1 MNKSISPL
9 LYAAIATLCSS
20 PVIQAAESAVE
31 TAAENVIEEIV
42 VTALPLNRAADDL
55 TQPALILDE
64 AELLQ
69 KSANSIGETLANELG
84 MSTSYFGPV
93 AGRPVIRGQD
103 GPRVAVLDGGLSTLD
118 AADLSPDHAVPL
130 EPLFAER
137 IEILRGPATLLY
149 GSSASGGVVNVI
161 DSRIPEVLQDAPVSG
176 AVELRGAS
184 ATEELA
190 AAARL
195 DGHAGAMAWHLD
207 GFKRDSGDIE
217 IPGFATADAADRPED
232 EEKGRVVNSDGEAEG
247 FAGGLSWVG
256 EQGFVGASVS
266 RYETTYGLPGPEE
279 GEEEEEGE
287 AGAEEELIAPG
298 PFIELEQTR
307 VDVKGAWRF
316 DGFLESL
323 RFKMAH
329 NDYQHQ
335 EIEPTGEVATTF
347 ENDAWEGRVELVH
360 APLGNL
366 RGALGVQMTDRDFS
380 AIGAEAFVPA
390 TDSQSVGVFL
400 LEEVAFDSGL
410 IEFGARVETTEHKPE
425 GGLRAY
431 DETAVSAALGLSW
444 DFAQGYDLK
453 ANLSRSERNLSLEEL
468 YSNGAHLATGLF
480 EVGLLANGEA
490 GVEEEIA
497 NNLDVAIHHHGET
510 VDWHVG
516 VFYNDIAD
524 YVFRAV
530 TDDLEDGLPLTPYQQ
545 ADAEF
550 YGIEAEVIMGLGG
563 ADSGYELRLFTDY
576 VRGKTDDD
584 DLPRIQPLRL
594 GAQLDYSSETWSA
607 GVEVIHHAE
616 QNDVSSFQTD
626 SFTMV
631 NANVVL
637 HLNDTGPM
645 NWDVFMRGSNLLDED
660 ARRSTSFR
668 AAFVPLPGA
677 SLQLGVR
684 ARFN

>member
-1 MNKSISPL
+1 MNKSITPL
-9 LYAAIATLCSS
+9 FCAAVIALCSNPSTYAA
-20 PVIQAAESAVE
+20 EEE
-31 TAAENVIEEIV
+31 TIEEMV

-64 AELLQ
+64 ADLLQ

-84 MSTSYFGPV
+84 MSTTYFGPV

-103 GPRVAVLDGGLSTLD
+103 GPRVAVLDGGLSTMD
-118 AADLSPDHAVPL
+118 VADISPDHAVPI

-149 GSSASGGVVNVI
+149 GSSAAGGVVNVI
-161 DSRIPEVLQDAPVSG
+161 DGRIPEELREAPLTG
-176 AVELRGAS
+176 AVELRGGT

-195 DGHAGAMAWHLD
+195 DGNAGAIAWHLD
-207 GFKRDSGDIE
+207 GFKRNSGEIE

-247 FAGGLSWVG
+247 FAGGMSWVG
-256 EQGFVGASVS
+256 EKGFMGASVS

-279 GEEEEEGE
+279 GEEEEGAE
-287 AGAEEELIAPG
+287 AGAEEDLIAAG

-307 VDVKGAWRF
+307 VDLKGEWAF
-316 DGFLESL
+316 AGFLESL
-323 RFKMAH
+323 RFKVAH

-347 ENDAWEGRVELVH
+347 ENDALEGRVELVH
-360 APLGNL
+360 APFGNL
-366 RGALGVQMTDRDFS
+366 RGSFGVQMSDREFSALGVE
-380 AIGAEAFVPA
+380 AIVPA
-390 TDSQSVGVFL
+390 TDSQSIGLFL
-400 LEEVAFDSGL
+400 LEEIGFGSGL
-410 IEFGARVETTEHKPE
+410 IELGARVETTEHKPD
-425 GGLRAY
+425 GGLLTY
-431 DETAVSAALGLSW
+431 DETAISAAVGLNW
-444 DFAQGYDLK
+444 DFAKDFDLT
-453 ANLSRSERNLSLEEL
+453 ANLSRSERNLSLAEL

-480 EVGLLANGEA
+480 EVGLLANGEE
-490 GVEEEIA
+490 GVDDEIA
-497 NNLDVAIHHHGET
+497 NNLDVAVHHHGET
-510 VDWHVG
+510 IDWRIG
-516 VFYNDIAD
+516 VFYNDIAA
-524 YVFRAV
+524 YVFQLV
-530 TDDLEDGLPLTPYQQ
+530 TDELEDGLPLTLYQQ

-550 YGIEAEVIMGLGG
+550 YGMEAEVVTGLGG
-563 ADSGYELRLFTDY
+563 ADSGYQLRVFSDY
-576 VRGKTDDD
+576 VRGKTDAD

-594 GAQLDYSSETWSA
+594 GMQLDYSSDDWSA
-607 GVEVIHHAE
+607 GIEVIHHAE

-645 NWDVFMRGSNLLDED
+645 NWDVFIRGTNLLDED

-668 AAFVPLPGA
+668 AAFVPVPGA
-677 SLQLGVR
+677 SLQIGVR
-684 ARFN
+684 ARFK